1 MDKGG
6 GAAAAALHLIAL
18 ARRFREMPGRR
29 PAVPGDDDILLAAI
43 TDQPG
48 TA

>member
-1 MDKGG
+1 MASPPKPDPKP
-6 GAAAAALHLIAL
+6 GAPALPAL
-18 ARRFREMPGRR
+18 ARRFR
-29 PAVPGDDDILLAAI
+29 AAPGDDDILLAAA